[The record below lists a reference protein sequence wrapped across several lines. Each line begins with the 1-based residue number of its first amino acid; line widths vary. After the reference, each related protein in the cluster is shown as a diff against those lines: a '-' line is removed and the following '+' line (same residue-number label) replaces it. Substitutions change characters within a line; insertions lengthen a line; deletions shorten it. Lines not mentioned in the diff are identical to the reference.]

1 MQSVLGEAVTASI
14 SVDAYGGL
22 GSFGARIEV
31 PITRAIASAWHAA
44 TLIDTDYF
52 VTLESP
58 VAAGDYQLVWM
69 DDMGTYQTMV
79 PLTVVVGSVGG
90 EDWDPVD
97 LDDIRPTVEDVAA
110 LERTRTI
117 TTGGA
122 DTGEFNETTHP
133 TADEVEGV
141 IDTAVGLVMDQL
153 PTDRFDPKHYMSVTS
168 AIKLQAAIIV
178 ESSYFR
184 ERLDQGSAD
193 LYSRSLQS
201 AIISLN
207 NKITADSRI
216 GSGIAS
222 GRPALRIE

>member
-1 MQSVLGEAVTASI
+1 MQSVLGEAVQASI
-14 SVDAYGGL
+14 PADAYGGV
-22 GSFGARIEV
+22 GTFGARIEV
-31 PITRAIASAWHAA
+31 PITRAIASAWHPA
-44 TLIDTDYF
+44 TLIDTDYH

-58 VAAGDYQLVWM
+58 VAAGDYQLAWM
-69 DDMGTYQTMV
+69 DDLFSVPVFV
-79 PLTVVVGSVGG
+79 PLTIVVGSLGG
-90 EDWDPVD
+90 EDWDPVNV
-97 LDDIRPTVEDVAA
+97 DDIRPTVEDIAS
-110 LERTRTI
+110 LERTRTVSE
-117 TTGGA
+117 GGG
-122 DTGEFNETTHP
+122 DVGEFNETTHP

-141 IDTAVGLVMDQL
+141 IDTAVGLVLDQL
-153 PTDRFDPKHYMSVTS
+153 PTDRFDPKHFPSVTS

-222 GRPALRIE
+222 GRPALRIA